1 MLIETSVDGES
12 PSAALFT
19 SVSRVCAVC
28 TQQYSKYKCPRCAI
42 QYCSL
47 ACYRNHGE
55 ACTETFYEESAHAA
69 LKANVTRPKQQID
82 MLRMLQRLEAAG
94 EEGCDADA
102 GSVDGEADGDD
113 VDGGDSGA
121 ARTERLNQ
129 LLVQTHLD
137 ESLLTEDE
145 RREFRRL
152 VADGSLGAQLQ
163 SSDAWW
169 SRLEALS
176 VVSVPTA
183 RDGKTGGGWRWCS
196 PAVAAAATAAGAPE
210 PPPTLPPLR
219 SLTRRTPCERLRFN
233 VLEVVCAYVYTWRL
247 YCGELDE
254 DVSGAAAALLG
265 LSLVLSG
272 EQSHTHASAAEA
284 LVSVACAA
292 QAPTLATSAAF
303 GAACLTDAHRIL
315 GAEGSTALAL
325 AGARAL
331 LGTAARA
338 CKSGE
343 ECGGSAKASGGPAPK
358 DEEDVAEIKGGQLR
372 AEEDGAEEESF
383 RGGQWSSDAL
393 KQAKRKARFLE
404 VWWASRPAAER
415 RAALEDLR
423 FGLKRELERMEAVRV
438 AGAADGRRPSSGPQ
452 RSELVTDVS

>member
-1 MLIETSVDGES
+1 MVPVLYRTCEMLETSVDGEA
-12 PSAALFT
+12 PSTALFHA
-19 SVSRVCAVC
+19 VARVCSVC

-94 EEGCDADA
+94 DESCDADA

-113 VDGGDSGA
+113 VDSGA
-121 ARTERLNQ
+121 ARTERLNL

-137 ESLLTEDE
+137 ESLLTEEE

-163 SSDAWW
+163 TSDAWW

-176 VVSVPTA
+176 LVSVPTA

-196 PAVAAAATAAGAPE
+196 PAMAAAATAAGAPE
-210 PPPTLPPLR
+210 PPTDLPSLR
-219 SLTRRTPCERLRFN
+219 SLTRRMPCERLRFN

-272 EQSHTHASAAEA
+272 EQSHSHASAAEA

-292 QAPTLATSAAF
+292 QAPALATSAAF
-303 GAACLTDAHRIL
+303 GAACLSDAHRIL
-315 GAEGSTALAL
+315 GAEGITALAL
-325 AGARAL
+325 AGTRAL

-338 CKSGE
+338 CKCGDE
-343 ECGGSAKASGGPAPK
+343 RGGSAKPSAPK
-358 DEEDVAEIKGGQLR
+358 DEEDIAGY
-372 AEEDGAEEESF
+372 DGTGRQSF
-383 RGGQWSSDAL
+383 RDGQWSLDAL

-404 VWWASRPAAER
+404 IWWASRPTAER

-438 AGAADGRRPSSGPQ
+438 AGAADGRRRPSTGPP

>member
-1 MLIETSVDGES
+1 
-12 PSAALFT
+12 
-19 SVSRVCAVC
+19 
-28 TQQYSKYKCPRCAI
+28 
-42 QYCSL
+42 
-47 ACYRNHGE
+47 
-55 ACTETFYEESAHAA
+55 
-69 LKANVTRPKQQID
+69 
-82 MLRMLQRLEAAG
+82 
-94 EEGCDADA
+94 
-102 GSVDGEADGDD
+102 
-113 VDGGDSGA
+113 
-121 ARTERLNQ
+121 
-129 LLVQTHLD
+129 
-137 ESLLTEDE
+137 
-145 RREFRRL
+145 
-152 VADGSLGAQLQ
+152 
-163 SSDAWW
+163 
-169 SRLEALS
+169 
-176 VVSVPTA
+176 
-183 RDGKTGGGWRWCS
+183 
-196 PAVAAAATAAGAPE
+196 
-210 PPPTLPPLR
+210 
-219 SLTRRTPCERLRFN
+219 
-233 VLEVVCAYVYTWRL
+233 
-247 YCGELDE
+247 
-254 DVSGAAAALLG
+254 VSGAAAALLG

-303 GAACLTDAHRIL
+303 VAACLTDAHRIL
-315 GAEGSTALAL
+315 GAEGNTALAL

-343 ECGGSAKASGGPAPK
+343 DYGGSAKASGGPAPK
-358 DEEDVAEIKGGQLR
+358 DEDVAEIKGRQPR
-372 AEEDGAEEESF
+372 AEEEGAEEESF